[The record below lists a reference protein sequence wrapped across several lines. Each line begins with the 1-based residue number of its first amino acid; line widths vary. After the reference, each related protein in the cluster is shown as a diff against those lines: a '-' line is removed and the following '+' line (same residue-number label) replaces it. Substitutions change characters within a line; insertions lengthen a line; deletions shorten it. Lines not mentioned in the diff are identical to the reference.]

1 MERTTMKFVMI
12 KRSCLRLFVLLL
24 SLYLL
29 SAQNI
34 VNALTFKADGFSVTT
49 IDDTTFA
56 RMKGKTYKDNC
67 TVPLSELRHVKVL
80 YKNKAKQTL
89 KGEIVCNKHIADDV
103 AEIFYELYKA
113 NYPIERIRLMD
124 DYNADDETAMRDN
137 NTSSFNFR
145 FISHSTK
152 VSKHGLGLA
161 VDLNTLYNPFVLTV
175 DGKLHVEPETALKY
189 VDRSENFDYKIDE
202 NDLAYKLFI
211 QHGFEWGGHW
221 KTRKDYQHFELPDD
235 KVKELSPNNKK
246 PGQN

>member
-1 MERTTMKFVMI
+1 MKFVMI
-12 KRSCLRLFVLLL
+12 KKSCLRFFVLLL

-29 SAQNI
+29 SVQNT
-34 VNALTFKADGFSVTT
+34 VNALTFKTDGFSVTT
-49 IDDTTFA
+49 IDDTSFA

-80 YKNKAKQTL
+80 YKNKEQQTL

-113 NYPIERIRLMD
+113 NYPIEKIRLMD

-161 VDLNTLYNPFVLTV
+161 VDLNTLYNPFVL
-175 DGKLHVEPETALKY
+175 
-189 VDRSENFDYKIDE
+189 
-202 NDLAYKLFI
+202 
-211 QHGFEWGGHW
+211 
-221 KTRKDYQHFELPDD
+221 
-235 KVKELSPNNKK
+235 
-246 PGQN
+246 

>member
-1 MERTTMKFVMI
+1 MMFVMI

-34 VNALTFKADGFSVTT
+34 VYALTFNADGFSVTT

-161 VDLNTLYNPFVLTV
+161 VALNTLYNPFVLTV
-175 DGKLHVEPETALKY
+175 DGKLHVEPATALKY
-189 VDRSENFDYKIDE
+189 VDRSKNFDYKIDE

-211 QHGFEWGGHW
+211 QHGFEWGGVV
-221 KTRKDYQHFELPDD
+221 TGRL
-235 KVKELSPNNKK
+235 VKIISTLNCLMIK
-246 PGQN
+246 

>member
-145 FISHSTK
+145 FSSHSTK

-189 VDRSENFDYKIDE
+189 VDRSKNFDYKIDE

-235 KVKELSPNNKK
+235 KVKELYPNNKK

>member
-1 MERTTMKFVMI
+1 MKFVMI
-12 KRSCLRLFVLLL
+12 KRSCLKLFVLLL

-89 KGEIVCNKHIADDV
+89 KGEIVCNKHIADDI

-189 VDRSENFDYKIDE
+189 VDRSKNFDYKIDE

-221 KTRKDYQHFELPDD
+221 KTRKNYQHFELPDD
-235 KVKELSPNNKK
+235 KVKELYPNNKK

>member
-1 MERTTMKFVMI
+1 MKFVMI
-12 KRSCLRLFVLLL
+12 KKSCLRFFVLLL

-29 SAQNI
+29 SVQKT
-34 VNALTFKADGFSVTT
+34 VNALTFKTDGFSVTT
-49 IDDTTFA
+49 IDDTSFA

-80 YKNKAKQTL
+80 YKNKEQQTL

-113 NYPIERIRLMD
+113 NYPIEKIRLMD

-175 DGKLHVEPETALKY
+175 DGKLHVEPATALKY
-189 VDRSENFDYKIDE
+189 VDRSKNFDYKIDE
-202 NDLAYKLFI
+202 NDLA
-211 QHGFEWGGHW
+211 
-221 KTRKDYQHFELPDD
+221 
-235 KVKELSPNNKK
+235 
-246 PGQN
+246 

>member
-1 MERTTMKFVMI
+1 MKFVMI

-67 TVPLSELRHVKVL
+67 TVPLSEIRHVKVL

-189 VDRSENFDYKIDE
+189 VDRSKNFDYKIDE

-235 KVKELSPNNKK
+235 KVKELYPNNKK

>member
-1 MERTTMKFVMI
+1 MKFVMI
-12 KRSCLRLFVLLL
+12 KKSCLRFFVLLL

-29 SAQNI
+29 SVQNT
-34 VNALTFKADGFSVTT
+34 VNALTFKTDGFSVTT
-49 IDDTTFA
+49 IDDTSFA

-80 YKNKAKQTL
+80 YKNKEQQTL

-113 NYPIERIRLMD
+113 NYPIEKIRLMD

-175 DGKLHVEPETALKY
+175 DGKLHVEPAAALKY
-189 VDRSENFDYKIDE
+189 VDRSKNFDYKIDE

-235 KVKELSPNNKK
+235 KVKALYPNNK
-246 PGQN
+246 

>member
-1 MERTTMKFVMI
+1 MMFVMI

-34 VNALTFKADGFSVTT
+34 VYALTFNADGFSVTT

-161 VDLNTLYNPFVLTV
+161 VALNTLYNPFVLTV
-175 DGKLHVEPETALKY
+175 DGKLHVEPATALKY
-189 VDRSENFDYKIDE
+189 VDRSKNFDYKIDE

-211 QHGFEWGGHW
+211 QHGFEWGGGHW
-221 KTRKDYQHFELPDD
+221 KARKDYQHVELPDD
-235 KVKELSPNNKK
+235 KVKELYPNNK
-246 PGQN
+246 

>member
-1 MERTTMKFVMI
+1 MKFVMI

-49 IDDTTFA
+49 IDDTIFA

-113 NYPIERIRLMD
+113 NYPSERIRLMD

-189 VDRSENFDYKIDE
+189 VDRSKNFDYKIDE

-235 KVKELSPNNKK
+235 KVKELYPNNKK

>member
-189 VDRSENFDYKIDE
+189 VDRSKNFDYKIDE

-221 KTRKDYQHFELPDD
+221 NTRKDYQHFELPDD
-235 KVKELSPNNKK
+235 KVKELYPNNKK

>member
-1 MERTTMKFVMI
+1 MMFVMI

-34 VNALTFKADGFSVTT
+34 VYALTFKADGFSVTT

-67 TVPLSELRHVKVL
+67 TVTLSELRHVKVL

-175 DGKLHVEPETALKY
+175 DGKLHVEPATSLKY
-189 VDRSENFDYKIDE
+189 VDRSKNFDYKIDE

-211 QHGFEWGGHW
+211 QHGFEWGW
-221 KTRKDYQHFELPDD
+221 SLED
-235 KVKELSPNNKK
+235 S
-246 PGQN
+246 

>member
-1 MERTTMKFVMI
+1 MKFVMI
-12 KRSCLRLFVLLL
+12 KKSCLRFFVLLL

-29 SAQNI
+29 SVQNT
-34 VNALTFKADGFSVTT
+34 VNALTFKTDGFSVTT
-49 IDDTTFA
+49 IDDTSFA

-80 YKNKAKQTL
+80 YKNKEQQTL

-113 NYPIERIRLMD
+113 NYPIEKIRLMD

-175 DGKLHVEPETALKY
+175 DGKLPVEPATALKY
-189 VDRSENFDYKIDE
+189 VDRSKNFDYKIDE

-235 KVKELSPNNKK
+235 KVKALYPNNK
-246 PGQN
+246 

>member
-1 MERTTMKFVMI
+1 MKFVMI

-49 IDDTTFA
+49 IDDTTFT
-56 RMKGKTYKDNC
+56 RMKGKTYKNNC

-189 VDRSENFDYKIDE
+189 VDRSKNFDYKIDE

-211 QHGFEWGGHW
+211 QHGFECGGHW

-235 KVKELSPNNKK
+235 KVKELYPNNKK

>member
-1 MERTTMKFVMI
+1 MKFVMI
-12 KRSCLRLFVLLL
+12 KRACLSFFVLLL
-24 SLYLL
+24 SLYIL
-29 SAQNI
+29 SAQNT
-34 VNALTFKADGFSVTT
+34 ALALNFKADGFSVTT
-49 IDDTTFA
+49 IDDATFS
-56 RMKGKTYKDNC
+56 RMKGKTYKDDC

-80 YKNKAKQTL
+80 YKNKEQQTL

-175 DGKLHVEPETALKY
+175 DGKLHVEPATALKY
-189 VDRSENFDYKIDE
+189 VDRSNNFDYKIDE
-202 NDLAYKLFI
+202 NDLAYKLFTK
-211 QHGFEWGGHW
+211 HGFEWGGHW

-235 KVKELSPNNKK
+235 KVKALYPNNK
-246 PGQN
+246 

>member
-1 MERTTMKFVMI
+1 MKLVMI

-189 VDRSENFDYKIDE
+189 VDRSKNFDYKIDE

-235 KVKELSPNNKK
+235 KVKELYPNNKK

>member
-12 KRSCLRLFVLLL
+12 KKSCLRFFVLLL

-29 SAQNI
+29 SVQNT
-34 VNALTFKADGFSVTT
+34 VNALTFKTDGFSVTT
-49 IDDTTFA
+49 IDDTSFA
-56 RMKGKTYKDNC
+56 CMKGKTYKDNC

-80 YKNKAKQTL
+80 YKNKEQQTL

-113 NYPIERIRLMD
+113 NYPIEKIRLMD

-152 VSKHGLGLA
+152 VSKHGLGLS

-175 DGKLHVEPETALKY
+175 DGKLHVEPATALKY
-189 VDRSENFDYKIDE
+189 VDRSKNFDYKIDE

-211 QHGFEWGGHW
+211 QHGFEWGW
-221 KTRKDYQHFELPDD
+221 SLED
-235 KVKELSPNNKK
+235 S
-246 PGQN
+246 

>member
-1 MERTTMKFVMI
+1 MKFVMI

-189 VDRSENFDYKIDE
+189 VDRSKNFDYKIDE

-235 KVKELSPNNKK
+235 KVKELYPNNKK
-246 PGQN
+246 TGQN

>member
-189 VDRSENFDYKIDE
+189 VDRSKNFDYKIDE

-235 KVKELSPNNKK
+235 KVKELYPNN
-246 PGQN
+246 

>member
-1 MERTTMKFVMI
+1 MKFVMI
-12 KRSCLRLFVLLL
+12 KRACLRFFVLLL
-24 SLYLL
+24 SLYIL
-29 SAQNI
+29 SAQNT
-34 VNALTFKADGFSVTT
+34 ALALNFKADGFSVTT
-49 IDDTTFA
+49 IDDATFA
-56 RMKGKTYKDNC
+56 RMKGKTYKNDC

-80 YKNKAKQTL
+80 YKNKEQQTL

-175 DGKLHVEPETALKY
+175 DGKIHVEPATALKY
-189 VDRSENFDYKIDE
+189 VDRSKNFDYKIDE
-202 NDLAYKLFI
+202 NDLAYKLFTE
-211 QHGFEWGGHW
+211 HGFEWGGHW

-235 KVKELSPNNKK
+235 KVKALYPNNK
-246 PGQN
+246 

>member
-1 MERTTMKFVMI
+1 MKFVMI
-12 KRSCLRLFVLLL
+12 KKSCLRFFVLLL

-29 SAQNI
+29 SVQNT
-34 VNALTFKADGFSVTT
+34 VNALTFKTDGFSVTT
-49 IDDTTFA
+49 IDDTSFA

-80 YKNKAKQTL
+80 YKNKEQQTL
-89 KGEIVCNKHIADDV
+89 KGEIICNNHIADDV

-113 NYPIERIRLMD
+113 NYPIEKIRLMD

-175 DGKLHVEPETALKY
+175 DGKLHVEPATALKY
-189 VDRSENFDYKIDE
+189 VDRIKNFDYKIDE

-235 KVKELSPNNKK
+235 KVKALYPNNK
-246 PGQN
+246 

>member
-1 MERTTMKFVMI
+1 MKFVMI

-49 IDDTTFA
+49 IDDTTFT
-56 RMKGKTYKDNC
+56 RVKGKTYKNNC

-189 VDRSENFDYKIDE
+189 VDRSKNFDYKIDE

-235 KVKELSPNNKK
+235 KVKELYPNNKK

>member
-1 MERTTMKFVMI
+1 MMFVMI

-80 YKNKAKQTL
+80 YKNKEQQTL

-113 NYPIERIRLMD
+113 NYPIEKIRLMD

-189 VDRSENFDYKIDE
+189 VDRSKNFDYKIDE

-235 KVKELSPNNKK
+235 KVKALYPNIK
-246 PGQN
+246 

>member
-1 MERTTMKFVMI
+1 MMFVMI

-34 VNALTFKADGFSVTT
+34 VYALTFKADGFSVTT

-67 TVPLSELRHVKVL
+67 TVTLSELRHVKVL

-89 KGEIVCNKHIADDV
+89 KGEIICNKHIADDV

-175 DGKLHVEPETALKY
+175 DGKLHVEPATSLKY
-189 VDRSENFDYKIDE
+189 VDRSKNFDYKIDE

-211 QHGFEWGGHW
+211 QHGFEWGW
-221 KTRKDYQHFELPDD
+221 SLED
-235 KVKELSPNNKK
+235 S
-246 PGQN
+246 

>member
-34 VNALTFKADGFSVTT
+34 VNALTFKEDSFAVTT

-56 RMKGKTYKDNC
+56 RRKGKTYKDNC

-189 VDRSENFDYKIDE
+189 VDRSKNFDYKIDE

-235 KVKELSPNNKK
+235 KVKELYPNNKK

>member
-1 MERTTMKFVMI
+1 MKFVMI
-12 KRSCLRLFVLLL
+12 KRSCLRLFVILL

-189 VDRSENFDYKIDE
+189 VDRSKNFDYKIDE

-221 KTRKDYQHFELPDD
+221 KTHKDYQHFELPDD
-235 KVKELSPNNKK
+235 KVKELYPNNK
-246 PGQN
+246 

>member
-1 MERTTMKFVMI
+1 MKFVMI
-12 KRSCLRLFVLLL
+12 KKSCLRFFVLLL

-29 SAQNI
+29 SVQNT
-34 VNALTFKADGFSVTT
+34 VNALTFKTDGFSVTT
-49 IDDTTFA
+49 IDDTSFA

-80 YKNKAKQTL
+80 YKNKEQQTL

-113 NYPIERIRLMD
+113 NYPIEKIRLMD

-175 DGKLHVEPETALKY
+175 DGKLHVESATALKY
-189 VDRSENFDYKIDE
+189 VDRSKNFDYKIDE

-235 KVKELSPNNKK
+235 KVKALYPNNK
-246 PGQN
+246 

>member
-1 MERTTMKFVMI
+1 MKFVMI
-12 KRSCLRLFVLLL
+12 KKSCLRFFVLLL

-29 SAQNI
+29 SVQNT
-34 VNALTFKADGFSVTT
+34 VNALTFKTDGFSVTT
-49 IDDTTFA
+49 IDDTSFA

-80 YKNKAKQTL
+80 YKNKEQQTL

-113 NYPIERIRLMD
+113 NYPIEKIRLMD

-189 VDRSENFDYKIDE
+189 VDRSKNFDYKIDE

-221 KTRKDYQHFELPDD
+221 KTRKDYQHFELPED
-235 KVKELSPNNKK
+235 KVKSLYPNNK
-246 PGQN
+246 

>member
-1 MERTTMKFVMI
+1 MKFVMI
-12 KRSCLRLFVLLL
+12 KRACLRFFVLLL

-29 SAQNI
+29 NAQNT
-34 VNALTFKADGFSVTT
+34 ALALNFKADGFSVTA
-49 IDDTTFA
+49 IDDATFA
-56 RMKGKTYKDNC
+56 RMKGKTYKDDC

-80 YKNKAKQTL
+80 YKNKELQTL

-145 FISHSTK
+145 FISHSKK

-175 DGKLHVEPETALKY
+175 DGKLHVEPATALKY
-189 VDRSENFDYKIDE
+189 VDRSKNFDYKIDE
-202 NDLAYKLFI
+202 NDLAYKLFTK
-211 QHGFEWGGHW
+211 HGFEWGGHW

-235 KVKELSPNNKK
+235 KVKALYPNNK
-246 PGQN
+246 

>member
-12 KRSCLRLFVLLL
+12 KRACLRFFVLLL
-24 SLYLL
+24 SLYIL
-29 SAQNI
+29 SAQNT
-34 VNALTFKADGFSVTT
+34 ALALNFKADGFSVTT
-49 IDDTTFA
+49 IDDATFA
-56 RMKGKTYKDNC
+56 RMKGKTYKNDC

-80 YKNKAKQTL
+80 YKNKEQQTL

-175 DGKLHVEPETALKY
+175 DGKIHVEPATALKY
-189 VDRSENFDYKIDE
+189 VDRSKNFDYKIDE
-202 NDLAYKLFI
+202 NDLAYKLFTE
-211 QHGFEWGGHW
+211 HGFEWGGHW

-235 KVKELSPNNKK
+235 KVKALYPNNK
-246 PGQN
+246 

>member
-1 MERTTMKFVMI
+1 MKFVMI
-12 KRSCLRLFVLLL
+12 KRACLRFFVLLL

-29 SAQNI
+29 NAQNT
-34 VNALTFKADGFSVTT
+34 ALALNFKADGFSVTA
-49 IDDTTFA
+49 IDDATFA
-56 RMKGKTYKDNC
+56 RMKGKTYKDDC

-80 YKNKAKQTL
+80 YKNKELLTL

-145 FISHSTK
+145 FISHSKK

-175 DGKLHVEPETALKY
+175 DGKLHVEPATALKY
-189 VDRSENFDYKIDE
+189 VDRSKIFDYKIDE
-202 NDLAYKLFI
+202 NDLAYKLFTK
-211 QHGFEWGGHW
+211 HGFEWGGHW
-221 KTRKDYQHFELPDD
+221 KTRKDYQHFELPND
-235 KVKELSPNNKK
+235 KVKALYPNNK
-246 PGQN
+246 

>member
-1 MERTTMKFVMI
+1 MMFVMI

-80 YKNKAKQTL
+80 YKNKEQQTL

-175 DGKLHVEPETALKY
+175 DGKLHVEPATALKY
-189 VDRSENFDYKIDE
+189 VDRSKNFDYKIDE

-211 QHGFEWGGHW
+211 
-221 KTRKDYQHFELPDD
+221 
-235 KVKELSPNNKK
+235 
-246 PGQN
+246 

>member
-1 MERTTMKFVMI
+1 MI
-12 KRSCLRLFVLLL
+12 KRACLRFFVLLL

-29 SAQNI
+29 NAQNT
-34 VNALTFKADGFSVTT
+34 ALALNFKADGFSVTA
-49 IDDTTFA
+49 IDDATFA
-56 RMKGKTYKDNC
+56 RMKGKTYKDDC

-80 YKNKAKQTL
+80 YKNKELQTL

-145 FISHSTK
+145 FISHSKK

-175 DGKLHVEPETALKY
+175 DGKLHVEPATALKY
-189 VDRSENFDYKIDE
+189 VDRSKNFDYKIDE
-202 NDLAYKLFI
+202 NDLAYKLFTK
-211 QHGFEWGGHW
+211 HGFEWGGHW

-235 KVKELSPNNKK
+235 KVKALYPNNK
-246 PGQN
+246 

>member
-1 MERTTMKFVMI
+1 MERTTMMFVMI

-89 KGEIVCNKHIADDV
+89 KGEIVCNKYIADDV

-124 DYNADDETAMRDN
+124 DYNADYETAMRDN

-175 DGKLHVEPETALKY
+175 DGKLHVEPATALKY
-189 VDRSENFDYKIDE
+189 VDRSKNFDYKIDE

-211 QHGFEWGGHW
+211 
-221 KTRKDYQHFELPDD
+221 
-235 KVKELSPNNKK
+235 
-246 PGQN
+246 